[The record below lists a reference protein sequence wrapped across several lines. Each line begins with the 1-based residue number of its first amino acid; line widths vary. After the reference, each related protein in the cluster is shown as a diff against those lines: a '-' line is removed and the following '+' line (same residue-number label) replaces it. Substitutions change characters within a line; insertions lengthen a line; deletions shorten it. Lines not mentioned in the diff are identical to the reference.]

1 MDYQHIQLSPRQQR
15 AQGFTLIEIMIVVAI
30 IGILAAIALPAYTG
44 YIARANRA
52 DARAQ
57 LLQTAQFMQRFYA
70 ANDQYEQDRAGNDVD
85 TQIPANLKNSPP
97 EGLALY
103 TLQAIEAT
111 AVAYTLTMAPVA
123 GAKMAS
129 DPCGSFK
136 LNSVGTKSVTGTM
149 SKDACWK

>member
-30 IGILAAIALPAYTG
+30 IGILAAIALPAYPG
-44 YIARANRA
+44 YIAKANRA

-57 LLQTAQFMQRFYA
+57 LLQGAQFMQRFYS
-70 ANDQYEQDRAGNDVD
+70 ANDQYDQDRAANPVLV
-85 TQIPANLKNSPP
+85 QIPANLKVSPP
-97 EGLALY
+97 EGATLY
-103 TLQAIEAT
+103 TLSVDAT
-111 AVAYTLTMAPVA
+111 VTAYTLTMAPVA

-149 SKDACWK
+149 SRDACWK

>member
-1 MDYQHIQLSPRQQR
+1 MDYPQMKSRFGR
-15 AQGFTLIEIMIVVAI
+15 RCTKGFTLIEIMIVVAI

-44 YIARANRA
+44 YIAKANRA

-149 SKDACWK
+149 SRDACWK